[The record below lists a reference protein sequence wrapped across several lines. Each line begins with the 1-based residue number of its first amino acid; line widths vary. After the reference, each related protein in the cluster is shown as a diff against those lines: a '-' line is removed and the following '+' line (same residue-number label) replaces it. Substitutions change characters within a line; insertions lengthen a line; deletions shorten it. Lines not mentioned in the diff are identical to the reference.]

1 MTPETTIVFCPRCG
15 STDAGEGDSS
25 NVPPTLFL
33 MGCGH
38 CGHSAICDDWE
49 IKLEWNMK
57 VDVSA
62 GRPPFVAPLDRLIT
76 ALRSRGATEDKA
88 TFTFARSAAHAWASE
103 LPQLSAAL
111 LQVPEGDVEAEL
123 LVWLRP
129 LGPAVSQ
136 LGQLQGFDAD
146 TAARVLM
153 AAALRDT

>member
-1 MTPETTIVFCPRCG
+1 MTREITIVFCPRCG

-62 GRPPFVAPLDRLIT
+62 ARPPFVAPLDRLIT

-88 TFTFARSAAHAWASE
+88 TFELARSAAHAWASE

-129 LGPAVSQ
+129 LGPGVCE
-136 LGQLQGFDAD
+136 LGQLLGFDAQ
-146 TAARVLM
+146 TAARVLE
-153 AAALRDT
+153 AVAERDT

>member
-1 MTPETTIVFCPRCG
+1 MISEATIVFCPRCG

-25 NVPPTLFL
+25 HVPPTLFL

-62 GRPPFVAPLDRLIT
+62 GRPPFVAPIDRLIT
-76 ALRSRGATEDKA
+76 ALRSRGATEDQA
-88 TFTFARSAAHAWASE
+88 TFTLARSVAQAWASA
-103 LPQLSAAL
+103 LPPLSAAL

-123 LVWLRP
+123 LVWLRQ
-129 LGPAVSQ
+129 LGPAVSE
-136 LGQLQGFDAD
+136 LAQLQGFDAE
-146 TAARVLM
+146 TAAQVLE
-153 AAALRDT
+153 AAAKRDT

>member
-1 MTPETTIVFCPRCG
+1 
-15 STDAGEGDSS
+15 
-25 NVPPTLFL
+25 

-62 GRPPFVAPLDRLIT
+62 GRPPFVAPLDRLMT
-76 ALRSRGATEDKA
+76 ALRSRGATEDQA
-88 TFTFARSAAHAWASE
+88 TFTLARRAAHAWASA
-103 LPQLSAAL
+103 LPELSAAL

-129 LGPAVSQ
+129 LRAAISQ
-136 LGQLQGFDAD
+136 LGQLQGFDAE
-146 TAARVLM
+146 TAARVLE
-153 AAALRDT
+153 AAAQRDTGTT